1 MYEFPSEQEASSGE
15 RERERGRYRGNVLI
29 NKRLK
34 ITTFRSTHALYLE
47 RCFVILIYVN

>member
-15 RERERGRYRGNVLI
+15 RERERYRGNVLI

-47 RCFVILIYVN
+47 RCFVILIYIN